1 MLDMNS
7 LHIYSLHFVKIELS
21 FGLVVPPFPLINSV
35 WIYSPVYI
43 SLIIL
48 MGFGEEEE
56 GNVYSWLVILN

>member
-7 LHIYSLHFVKIELS
+7 LYIYSFHFVKIELS
-21 FGLVVPPFPLINSV
+21 FGLVMPPFPLVNSV

-48 MGFGEEEE
+48 MGFGGEEE
-56 GNVYSWLVILN
+56 GNVYSLLVILH